1 MGTAQAS
8 DFLENLIVDH
18 LFRTRTWSKPT
29 ALYMALFT
37 TAPSDSGGG
46 TEVTGGSYA
55 RVNLAPL
62 DTNWAATQGG
72 TTGNSSGTGGV
83 TSNAVAITFPAP
95 TANWGTVTHFAILD
109 ASVGGNMLIWDAL
122 VASRT
127 ILSGDPAPSF
137 PISALQITV
146 S

>member
-1 MGTAQAS
+1 MGVAQAT
-8 DFLENLIVDH
+8 DYLENKIIDH
-18 LFRTRTWSKPT
+18 LFRTTTWTKPT

-37 TAPSDSGGG
+37 AAPSDSGGG

-62 DTNWAATQGG
+62 DTNWNATQGG
-72 TTGNSSGTGGV
+72 TTGNSSGAGGQ
-83 TSNAVAITFPAP
+83 TSNAVPITFNAP
-95 TANWGTVTHFAILD
+95 TANWGTVTHFAVFD
-109 ASVGGNMLIWDAL
+109 ASTGGNMLIWDAL
-122 VASRT
+122 VAART

-137 PISALQITV
+137 PIGALQITV